1 MAIYLFIIERKRIKN
16 IPFIK
21 KVFFILTW
29 PLFDVIGRYS
39 QYIAVFA
46 KVTWKPIP
54 HESKVAIEDINN

>member
-1 MAIYLFIIERKRIKN
+1 M
-16 IPFIK
+16 
-21 KVFFILTW
+21 TW

-54 HESKVAIEDINN
+54 HDNNISIDEITKK